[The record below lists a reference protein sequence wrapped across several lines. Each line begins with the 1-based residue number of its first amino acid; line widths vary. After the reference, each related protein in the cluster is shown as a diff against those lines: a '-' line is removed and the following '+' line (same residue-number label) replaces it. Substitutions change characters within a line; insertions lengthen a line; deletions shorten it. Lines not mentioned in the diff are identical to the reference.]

1 MTVYTTPDPVYPD
14 EDEFLADGDSYF
26 TGSKELVWNEAEGYY
41 EELTQPPGT

>member
-26 TGSKELVWNEAEGYY
+26 TGNKEFVWNEAEGYY
-41 EELTQPPGT
+41 EELTQPSGT